1 VTLPASSFNVN
12 VLGSRA
18 SYSFSTTLFAKLF
31 AQWNS
36 ERDVISTNFLL
47 NYIYRPGSD
56 FFLVFNQAYDNSD
69 GKKDRLDST
78 FVAKMTYWWNP

>member
-1 VTLPASSFNVN
+1 
-12 VLGSRA
+12 
-18 SYSFSTTLFAKLF
+18 KLF

-56 FFLVFNQAYDNSD
+56 FFLVSNQTYNS
-69 GKKDRLDST
+69 GVKTELVDST